1 MKSPC
6 LKCTRVKNPKN
17 CEDKTCKVWR
27 SWFVET
33 WNSQRM
39 QFRLAREQ
47 MAVEME
53 GVNIGGTRYALPHRV
68 RSYLHTDPCSQCLS
82 PRDLCKVPC
91 KVKRNWTHNRE
102 ELKIEN

>member
-6 LKCTRVKNPKN
+6 LKCTRVKKPRN

-27 SWFVET
+27 QWYIET
-33 WNSQRM
+33 WNAQRM

-47 MAVEME
+47 MALEKE
-53 GVNIGGTRYALPHRV
+53 GENIGGVRYALPHRV
-68 RSYLHTDPCSQCLS
+68 HSYLETDPCSKCLS

-91 KVKRNWTHNRE
+91 KVKRNWTYNRE
-102 ELKIEN
+102 KLRIEN